1 MSGGICMCT
10 VSYDM
15 VRRYKS
21 TTVVLLYFRGV
32 VRMVRFVYWVQ

>member
-21 TTVVLLYFRGV
+21 TTVLYFRGV